1 MYYRRRQVKNDYGS
15 IDDMNKESEVE
26 ESSSDN
32 DSDYDSDNDSDYDS
46 DYDSD
51 CKYETNKHII
61 KTNTEGSEG
70 SEVRILNNI
79 VFNEEG
85 VFITLFIIGFVLLS
99 FNFLFT

>member
-32 DSDYDSDNDSDYDS
+32 DSDYDSD
-46 DYDSD
+46 
-51 CKYETNKHII
+51 CKYETNKNIV
-61 KTNTEGSEG
+61 KPNTEGSEG

>member
-32 DSDYDSDNDSDYDS
+32 DS